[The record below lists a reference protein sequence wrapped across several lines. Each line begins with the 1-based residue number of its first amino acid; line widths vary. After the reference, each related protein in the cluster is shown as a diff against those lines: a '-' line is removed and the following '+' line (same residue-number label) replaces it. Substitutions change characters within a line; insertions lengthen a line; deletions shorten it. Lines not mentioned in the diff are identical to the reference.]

1 MSAMP
6 FGPLLGI
13 AATQC
18 VPTAGCCGG
27 HHLVS
32 QVAPPRGGA
41 GEACCLSDR
50 VFAPQPAGYWTCS
63 I

>member
-13 AATQC
+13 AATQMC
-18 VPTAGCCGG
+18 AHSWVCGG

-32 QVAPPRGGA
+32 PGGAPRGEGR
-41 GEACCLSDR
+41 GSLLP
-50 VFAPQPAGYWTCS
+50 F
-63 I
+63 